1 MAKVLIVLIPLALAI
16 YTVIDAIHT
25 EDTRVLYLPK
35 LIWILL
41 ILLFTPIGAIAWL
54 ATGRQRGPRSGSRG
68 TSYQTAPR
76 GPDDDPDFLRGLLL
90 HLYVT
95 AHHLT

>member
-1 MAKVLIVLIPLALAI
+1 MVKVLLFLVPLALTI
-16 YTVIDAIHT
+16 YSVIDAIQT

-41 ILLFTPIGAIAWL
+41 ILLFAPIGAIAWL

-68 TSYQTAPR
+68 TSYPAAPR
-76 GPDDDPDFLRGLLL
+76 GPDDDPDFLRGL
-90 HLYVT
+90 
-95 AHHLT
+95 